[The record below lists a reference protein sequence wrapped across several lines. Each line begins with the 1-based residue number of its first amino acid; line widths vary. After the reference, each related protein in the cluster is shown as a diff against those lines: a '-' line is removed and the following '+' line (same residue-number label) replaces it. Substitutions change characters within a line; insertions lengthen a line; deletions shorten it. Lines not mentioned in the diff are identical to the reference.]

1 MFQIQLLHN
10 LHNFV
15 VSSSAVLID
24 VGETDMNLTFAVSG
38 LQFAQLPK
46 KRVTSLKKLSAFGH
60 HINLVK
66 TSILALIFQLRNLFS
81 FLFFLY

>member
-1 MFQIQLLHN
+1 MDRIYNLILFQLLHN

-60 HINLVK
+60 HINLVRSPSIWVKFYK
-66 TSILALIFQLRNLFS
+66 T
-81 FLFFLY
+81 

>member
-1 MFQIQLLHN
+1 MDNSIERFLIQLLHN

-66 TSILALIFQLRNLFS
+66 ASKDLQPIL
-81 FLFFLY
+81 